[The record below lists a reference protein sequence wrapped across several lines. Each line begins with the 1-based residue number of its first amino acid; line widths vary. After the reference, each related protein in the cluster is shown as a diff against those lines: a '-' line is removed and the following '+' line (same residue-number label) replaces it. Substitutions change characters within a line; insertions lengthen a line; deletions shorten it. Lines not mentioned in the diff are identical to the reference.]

1 MSMQKS
7 QILTLAA
14 ALATV
19 TMAGGVT
26 AAELAARQ
34 AHPLAAPARAV
45 SAPAPAAAPVAHEI
59 EVGDM

>member
-7 QILTLAA
+7 HILTLAA
-14 ALATV
+14 VLATV

-34 AHPLAAPARAV
+34 AHVQAAPAQAV
-45 SAPAPAAAPVAHEI
+45 AVPAPAAAPVAHEI